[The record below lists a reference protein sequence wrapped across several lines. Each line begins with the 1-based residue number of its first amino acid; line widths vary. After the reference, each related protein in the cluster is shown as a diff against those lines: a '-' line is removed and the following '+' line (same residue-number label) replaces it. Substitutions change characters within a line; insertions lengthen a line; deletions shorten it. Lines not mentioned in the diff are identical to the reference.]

1 MIESNLINDVK
12 SYVFELLKTKLK
24 ANVLYHNFN
33 HTEHVANASFEIGV
47 GEGLPEKELEVVVLA
62 AWFHDT
68 GYVKG
73 YDGHEEESVN
83 IAKKYLEEKGVSTE
97 TITQVESCILAT
109 ELHEKPN
116 SKLEKILCDADMSH
130 LGLET
135 YKEKSNLLRKEW
147 EVLCSK
153 EFTDIEWL
161 TENERFIG
169 SHTYFTD
176 FGFQKYNETKQM
188 NWLKVQKDLQK
199 TITKT
204 KEQEVKLALKEKEL
218 QRKLAKDNRPERG
231 IETLYRV
238 TLRNHIKLSDI
249 ADTKANI
256 LLSVSA
262 IMLSIALTTLFPKL
276 DKADNAFLILPT
288 MLFVLTAVVSMV
300 FAILSTRPKVTSN
313 NFSSEDVKNKKVNLL
328 FFGNFHKLP
337 LAEFEDG
344 VKEII
349 KDRDYL
355 YGSLTKDLYYLGIVL
370 ERKYRLLRI
379 TYNIFMFG
387 IIISVVA
394 FIISFTLMM
403 MNNA

>member
-1 MIESNLINDVK
+1 MIESSLINDVK

-24 ANVLYHNFN
+24 TNVLYHNFN

-47 GEGLPEKELEVVVLA
+47 GEGLSPEELEIVVLS

-68 GYVKG
+68 GYVIG
-73 YDGHEEESVN
+73 QQGHEIESVK
-83 IAKKYLEEKGVSTE
+83 IAKKYLEEKGVSAE
-97 TITQVESCILAT
+97 AMKSIESCILAT
-109 ELHEKPN
+109 GLHEKPQ
-116 SKLEKILCDADMSH
+116 SKVAMVLCDADLSH
-130 LGLET
+130 LGLESF
-135 YKEKSNLLRKEW
+135 KEKSNLLRKEW
-147 EVLCSK
+147 EVLCGK
-153 EFTDIEWL
+153 EMTDIEWL
-161 TENERFIG
+161 KENERFLG
-169 SHTYFTD
+169 EHTYYTD
-176 FGFQKYNETKQM
+176 FGYQKYNETKQM

-204 KEQEVKLALKEKEL
+204 KEQEVKVAIKEKEL
-218 QRKLAKDNRPERG
+218 QRKLDKDNRPERG

-288 MLFVLTAVVSMV
+288 MLFVLTAVISMV

-313 NFSSEDVKNKKVNLL
+313 NFSSEDVENKKVNLL

-337 LAEFEDG
+337 LPEFEKG
-344 VKEII
+344 IKEII

-355 YGSLTKDLYYLGIVL
+355 YGSLTKDLYYLGLVL
-370 ERKYRLLRI
+370 ERKYRLLRV

-387 IIISVVA
+387 IIVSVVA

-403 MNNA
+403 INHV

>member
-12 SYVFELLKTKLK
+12 NHVFELLKTKLK

-218 QRKLAKDNRPERG
+218 QRKLDKDNRPERG

>member
-1 MIESNLINDVK
+1 
-12 SYVFELLKTKLK
+12 
-24 ANVLYHNFN
+24 
-33 HTEHVANASFEIGV
+33 
-47 GEGLPEKELEVVVLA
+47 
-62 AWFHDT
+62 
-68 GYVKG
+68 
-73 YDGHEEESVN
+73 
-83 IAKKYLEEKGVSTE
+83 
-97 TITQVESCILAT
+97 
-109 ELHEKPN
+109 
-116 SKLEKILCDADMSH
+116 
-130 LGLET
+130 
-135 YKEKSNLLRKEW
+135 
-147 EVLCSK
+147 
-153 EFTDIEWL
+153 
-161 TENERFIG
+161 
-169 SHTYFTD
+169 
-176 FGFQKYNETKQM
+176 
-188 NWLKVQKDLQK
+188 VQKDLQK

-337 LAEFEDG
+337 LTEFEDG

-403 MNNA
+403 MNPV

>member
-1 MIESNLINDVK
+1 MIESSLINDVK

-24 ANVLYHNFN
+24 TNVLYHNFN

-47 GEGLPEKELEVVVLA
+47 GEGLSPEELEIVVLS

-68 GYVKG
+68 GYVIG
-73 YDGHEEESVN
+73 QQGHEIESVK
-83 IAKKYLEEKGVSTE
+83 IAKKYLKEKGVSAE
-97 TITQVESCILAT
+97 AMKSIESCILAT
-109 ELHEKPN
+109 GLHEKPQ
-116 SKLEKILCDADMSH
+116 SKVAMVLCDADLSH
-130 LGLET
+130 LGLESF
-135 YKEKSNLLRKEW
+135 KEKSNLLRKEW
-147 EVLCSK
+147 EVLCGK
-153 EFTDIEWL
+153 EMTDIEWL
-161 TENERFIG
+161 KENERFLG
-169 SHTYFTD
+169 EHTYYTD
-176 FGFQKYNETKQM
+176 FGYQKYNETKQM

-204 KEQEVKLALKEKEL
+204 KEQEVKVAIKEKEL
-218 QRKLAKDNRPERG
+218 QRKLDKDNRPERG

-288 MLFVLTAVVSMV
+288 MLFVLTAVISMV

-313 NFSSEDVKNKKVNLL
+313 NFSSEDVENKKVNLL

-337 LAEFEDG
+337 LPEFEKG
-344 VKEII
+344 IKEII

-355 YGSLTKDLYYLGIVL
+355 YGSLTKDLYYLGLVL
-370 ERKYRLLRI
+370 ERKYRLLRV

-387 IIISVVA
+387 IIVSVVA

-403 MNNA
+403 INHV

>member
-1 MIESNLINDVK
+1 MM
-12 SYVFELLKTKLK
+12 
-24 ANVLYHNFN
+24 
-33 HTEHVANASFEIGV
+33 
-47 GEGLPEKELEVVVLA
+47 
-62 AWFHDT
+62 
-68 GYVKG
+68 
-73 YDGHEEESVN
+73 
-83 IAKKYLEEKGVSTE
+83 
-97 TITQVESCILAT
+97 TQIESCILAT
-109 ELHEKPN
+109 VLHKKPN
-116 SKLEKILCDADMSH
+116 SKMERVLCDADLSH
-130 LGLET
+130 LGMESF
-135 YKEKSNLLRKEW
+135 KEKSNLIRKEW
-147 EVLCSK
+147 EVLCGK
-153 EFTDIEWL
+153 ELTEIEWL
-161 TENERFIG
+161 TENERFLSEHI
-169 SHTYFTD
+169 YYTD

-370 ERKYRLLRI
+370 ERKYRLLRV

-403 MNNA
+403 MNHV